1 MSDVALVGGDVDPPL
16 PAPEERGDL
25 DIRTRAL
32 THLVEQLAR
41 EVPGVL
47 SDAGGL
53 LARSPLPG
61 GGRSTSPSAE
71 VLVQGHGARVRV
83 DVACRWPARVSDLAA
98 AVRER
103 VLSEGAALGGV
114 PITVVDVTVR
124 PRFTEDEGSRVR

>member
-1 MSDVALVGGDVDPPL
+1 MSDTALVASDVDPPL

-32 THLVEQLAR
+32 AHLIEQLAR
-41 EVPGVL
+41 EVPGVV
-47 SDAGGL
+47 SDRGCL

-61 GGRSTSPSAE
+61 GASGSPSAE
-71 VLVQGHGARVRV
+71 VLVQGHGARVRL

-103 VLSEGAALGGV
+103 VLAEGAALGGV

-124 PRFTEDEGSRVR
+124 PRFSEDEGSRVR